1 MIKQL
6 NQSHF
11 FYKLMQYG
19 YWFLVSNVYFSISLL
34 PVLVILMIEWDTKN
48 MLLWILLYASLLPIG
63 PFAAALFGTMG
74 KLMRT
79 GFISVSKDFFS
90 LVKENFKSL
99 VILWSF
105 QLFIS
110 LVIAAD
116 LIFLS
121 ESSELF
127 LSALYVLLI
136 MNIIMMFYLYP
147 LLSRFC
153 ISRLEAVRT
162 SIGLTFLK
170 LKNTLFI
177 MIALAIWGTC
187 VYFFQIYAI
196 TLLISPFFYIIM
208 RIHRKMFEEIEEK
221 ITKKEK
227 DN

>member
-1 MIKQL
+1 MIKLL
-6 NQSHF
+6 NQTRF

-19 YWFLVSNVYFSISLL
+19 YWFLVSNLYFSIALL
-34 PVLVILMIEWDTKN
+34 PALVILMIEWDTKN
-48 MLLWILLYASLLPIG
+48 MLLWVLLYVTLLPIG

-74 KLMRT
+74 KLMRA
-79 GFISVSKDFFS
+79 GYLSVTRDFFR
-90 LVKENFKSL
+90 LLKENFKSSF
-99 VILWSF
+99 ILWSF

-116 LIFLS
+116 LILLS
-121 ESSELF
+121 GASELF
-127 LSALYVLLI
+127 ISALYVLLI

-177 MIALAIWGTC
+177 MSALAIWGASIH
-187 VYFFQIYAI
+187 FFQIYAI
-196 TLLISPFFYIIM
+196 TLLISPLFYVIM
-208 RIHRKMFEEIEEK
+208 RIHKKMFEEIEGK
-221 ITKKEK
+221 ILEKEK
-227 DN
+227 R